1 MGKYLFVRIAPQ
13 RKRFLGT
20 SEQTF
25 PARAASG
32 CDAGMSAHDEAT
44 ARESGREL
52 HHFRVLRRNFRAT
65 GRSSSARAAGAAKS
79 PPSSRSRASSWR
91 PTSIR
96 PWCRGTPRIAG
107 SLEPCSARSEPPQGS
122 GSRRGDGSE
131 SPGANCIF
139 SECCDGIFRALV
151 ADVVMSPKAGAR
163 SRRRNPGDLTTGC
176 DTSASPLTPAF
187 PDARSLGVPARSSA
201 AGATAAITS
210 KGGLA
215 VAIRASGKPDMRK
228 FPSVRST
235 RTKIERKRPSAKV
248 LLELVA
254 ARATGVVSG
263 RRPRCSRAR

>member
-1 MGKYLFVRIAPQ
+1 MVSRDAPDSGLAGAVQCAVRDP
-13 RKRFLGT
+13 RKG
-20 SEQTF
+20 
-25 PARAASG
+25 A
-32 CDAGMSAHDEAT
+32 AHDEAT
-44 ARESGREL
+44 ARK
-52 HHFRVLRRNFRAT
+52 VRA
-65 GRSSSARAAGAAKS
+65 
-79 PPSSRSRASSWR
+79 
-91 PTSIR
+91 
-96 PWCRGTPRIAG
+96 RIA
-107 SLEPCSARSEPPQGS
+107 SFQSVVT
-122 GSRRGDGSE
+122 E
-131 SPGANCIF
+131 SPGARRRRCHVP
-139 SECCDGIFRALV
+139 E
-151 ADVVMSPKAGAR
+151 AGAR
-163 SRRRNPGDLTTGC
+163 SRRRDPGDLTTGC